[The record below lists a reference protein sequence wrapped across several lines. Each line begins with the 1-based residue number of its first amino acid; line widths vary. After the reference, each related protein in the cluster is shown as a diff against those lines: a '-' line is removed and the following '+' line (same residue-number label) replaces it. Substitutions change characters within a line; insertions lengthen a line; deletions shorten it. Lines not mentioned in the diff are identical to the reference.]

1 MKRLAVGL
9 MSGTS
14 LDGIDVLLA
23 SVSGS
28 YKDTKT
34 EILAFETLRFDDTIK
49 EKLNKAMTLIFSNVS
64 VLTSLNFELGHLFA
78 EAVNK
83 LLAKAKVHPDQIDF
97 IASHGQTVYHIP
109 FTTDNLIA
117 STLQLGDGSVIAS
130 QTGIQT
136 IYNFRTADMAVG
148 GQGAPLVPYADYC
161 LFSNGET
168 DRVLLN
174 IGGISNITYLKK
186 NGSLDEVIAFDTGPG
201 NMIIDAFMNFLYDK
215 PYDENGLVARSG
227 KLIKSMFNMLK
238 EIPYVKQQP
247 PKSTGRE
254 LYGLEFS
261 KKLLES
267 FKNHKKEDLVR
278 TVTEYTAWSIS
289 EGCKL
294 IHINFNETELIA
306 SGGGARN
313 KFLLELIGSYLKGI
327 KLKTSDEYG
336 IGVDQKEALAF
347 IILGNETI
355 QNKPSNVPSATG
367 ARKPVILGQICN
379 PFKEKKSE
387 TV

>member
-1 MKRLAVGL
+1 MKKLAVGL

-28 YKDTKT
+28 YKETKT
-34 EILAFETLRFDDTIK
+34 EIIAFETLGFDDTIK
-49 EKLNKAMTLIFSNVS
+49 EKLNHAMTLIFSNVS
-64 VLTSLNFELGHLFA
+64 VLTSLNFELGYLFA

-83 LLAKAKVHPDQIDF
+83 LLAKANVHADQIDF

-109 FTTDNLIA
+109 FAQDKLIA

-130 QTGIQT
+130 QTGIKT

-161 LFSNGET
+161 LFSNDKT
-168 DRVLLN
+168 DRILLN

-201 NMIIDAFMNFLYDK
+201 NMIIDAFMNYLYDK
-215 PYDENGLVARSG
+215 PYDEDGLVARSG
-227 KLIKSMFNMLK
+227 KLIKSMFDELK
-238 EIPYVKQQP
+238 AIPYVKQQQ

-278 TVTEYTAWSIS
+278 TVTEYTAWSIG

-294 IHINFNETELIA
+294 IHLNLSETELIA

-313 KFLLELIGSYLKGI
+313 KFLLELVYLYLKGI

-367 ARKPVILGQICN
+367 ARRPAILGQICN